1 LHKIEASCIAS
12 SAAHPFQICCQCALA
27 GWLNSENTS
36 VYEKLSLVIL
46 AAICASVHLDDVK
59 MNQHNKKDAIMIMF
73 LAGRVLASQAL
84 KKCQ

>member
-1 LHKIEASCIAS
+1 
-12 SAAHPFQICCQCALA
+12 
-27 GWLNSENTS
+27 

-46 AAICASVHLDDVK
+46 AAICASVHLGDVK